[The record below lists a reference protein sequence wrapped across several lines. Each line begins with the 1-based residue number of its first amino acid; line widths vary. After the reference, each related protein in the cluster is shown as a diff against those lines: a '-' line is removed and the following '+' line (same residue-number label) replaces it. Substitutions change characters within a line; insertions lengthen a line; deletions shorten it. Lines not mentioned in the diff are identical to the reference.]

1 MKITDIISESSNKS
15 TWEHYPLDKDTITG
29 WGKSPRGGPGGFK
42 PSKWQDRMRWDQN
55 DKQDWE
61 KSFPKDKP
69 KEVDEGGIYNPNG
82 KTFRGSG
89 NPMPQFDP
97 NDAMMQGD
105 YDQLNTVTATDQGG
119 IDKVESDI
127 DKNRLKDIIR
137 SGMKILTPEERE
149 VLNLRYWHDLDHN
162 KVGKKIGL
170 NTDKVWKIEAKALRK
185 LHDQSNAPE
194 IRRYMDPTFK
204 PKPAP
209 MAIGNVVKS
218 LSTTNGPKVG
228 SYYEMGFKDAIN
240 GTKSMT
246 RHNAMSSDETWDQRS
261 QYDAGYE
268 SGKRKIKSSKVR
280 ESLSPFNDDHSELD
294 QYVKEEFNRELDEVK
309 FDPSR
314 RGFLKKAGAVA
325 ASAAMPKGLAGAA
338 MKAVTPSATSII
350 SVPFAG
356 LSAIDLDDIIN
367 LLDSAEAKN
376 MRPGHDPYDLD
387 IMKSIAQDAARES
400 WGNAWFMNGNS
411 AKSFIDAVEL
421 GRKNGMSDVDIID
434 ILKST
439 ATNLY
444 ADELEQLKPEDK
456 REVQSRSL
464 RNPNIPKNSEL
475 ASSDADLEKVSSDWA
490 KHSLNPL
497 NKTSDTPSRLSS
509 LARAA
514 GAQIGRTM
522 SNVGKATANTILN
535 QPAKD
540 MGKIEPTMSPIAL
553 PAPTKSGFK
562 IPPIFKSSVRQA
574 AKQYVDKN
582 VDDVKSHVSNFYNN
596 SDESP
601 TSTVNPGMQIPKQ
614 KSKVSV
620 SKKDD
625 EDDKELERLKEMI
638 RRS

>member
-1 MKITDIISESSNKS
+1 MKI
-15 TWEHYPLDKDTITG
+15 
-29 WGKSPRGGPGGFK
+29 
-42 PSKWQDRMRWDQN
+42 
-55 DKQDWE
+55 
-61 KSFPKDKP
+61 
-69 KEVDEGGIYNPNG
+69 
-82 KTFRGSG
+82 
-89 NPMPQFDP
+89 
-97 NDAMMQGD
+97 
-105 YDQLNTVTATDQGG
+105 
-119 IDKVESDI
+119 
-127 DKNRLKDIIR
+127 KDIIVEN
-137 SGMKILTPEERE
+137 SQ
-149 VLNLRYWHDLDHN
+149 LD
-162 KVGKKIGL
+162 
-170 NTDKVWKIEAKALRK
+170 
-185 LHDQSNAPE
+185 E
-194 IRRYMDPTFK
+194 I
-204 PKPAP
+204 
-209 MAIGNVVKS
+209 
-218 LSTTNGPKVG
+218 
-228 SYYEMGFKDAIN
+228 
-240 GTKSMT
+240 
-246 RHNAMSSDETWDQRS
+246 
-261 QYDAGYE
+261 
-268 SGKRKIKSSKVR
+268 
-280 ESLSPFNDDHSELD
+280 
-294 QYVKEEFNRELDEVK
+294 EFN
-309 FDPSR
+309 PSR

-325 ASAAMPKGLAGAA
+325 ASAAIPKGLAGAA

-356 LSAIDLDDIIN
+356 LSAVDLDDIIN

-444 ADELEQLKPEDK
+444 SDELEQLKPEDK
-456 REVQSRSL
+456 RKIQSQSL

-475 ASSDADLEKVSSDWA
+475 ASSEADLEKVSSDWA

-497 NKTSDTPSRLSS
+497 NKTSDTPSRMSS

-522 SNVGKATANTILN
+522 KNVGKATANTILN

-582 VDDVKSHVSNFYNN
+582 VDDVKSHVSNFYNYNNPDEPSIFTDKPSARQAAKQYVDKNVDDVKSHVSNFYNN

-614 KSKVSV
+614 NSKVSV
-620 SKKDD
+620 SPFNVDHSELDNFIKK
-625 EDDKELERLKEMI
+625 ERIKK
-638 RRS
+638 